1 MVNSKTEVDQIMD
14 DIARQRDELTMW
26 VRHAKAEAK
35 EEWWKLELKLERVK
49 TNLNATQSA
58 RQESISTSLEL
69 AIEEIKDGYA
79 RLRRMM

>member
-49 TNLNATQSA
+49 TNLNATRSA
-58 RQESISTSLEL
+58 RQESISASLEL